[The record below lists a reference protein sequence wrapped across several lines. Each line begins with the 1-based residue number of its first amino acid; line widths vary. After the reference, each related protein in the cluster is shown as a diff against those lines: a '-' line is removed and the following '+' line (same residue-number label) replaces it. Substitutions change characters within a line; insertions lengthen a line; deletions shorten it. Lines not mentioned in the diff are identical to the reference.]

1 MSSGGAALVTG
12 GAKRVGRALGLA
24 LARSGLDVVVHHR
37 GDAEA
42 ARATCAEIEALGRR
56 AAAVQGD
63 LSDPA
68 SLAAVVSAAADAVGP
83 LSVLVNNASLFHDD
97 RVGALTAEGF
107 DAHIAANLRAPILL
121 AQAFAAQVEA
131 ADGEACVVNIL
142 DQRVLKPNPQFFSY
156 SLSKAGLW
164 WATRTLAQALAPKVR
179 VNGIG
184 PGPTLPSIHQ
194 SQADFDAEVAALPLG
209 RGSSPDDLAEALIYL
224 VGARAVTG
232 QMLAVDGAQHLAWNT
247 PDIPE

>member
-1 MSSGGAALVTG
+1 MGAGAALVTG
-12 GAKRVGRALGLA
+12 GAKRVGRALSLA
-24 LARSGLDVVVHHR
+24 LARAGYDVAVHHR

-42 ARATCAEIEALGRR
+42 ASDLCREIEASGRR

-68 SLAAVVSAAADAVGP
+68 APERVVSVAREAVGP
-83 LSVLVNNASLFHDD
+83 LAVLVNNASLFQDD
-97 RVGALTAEGF
+97 RIGTLTAEGF

-131 ADGEACVVNIL
+131 ADGKACVVNIL

-164 WATRTLAQALAPKVR
+164 WATRTLAQALAP
-179 VNGIG
+179 
-184 PGPTLPSIHQ
+184 TLPSIHQ
-194 SQADFDAEVAALPLG
+194 SQAEFDAEAAALPLG
-209 RGSSPDDLAEALIYL
+209 RGSSPEDLASALLYL

-232 QMLAVDGAQHLAWNT
+232 QMIAVDGAQHLAWKT
-247 PDIPE
+247 LDIPG

>member
-1 MSSGGAALVTG
+1 MGAGAALVTG
-12 GAKRVGRALGLA
+12 GAKRVGRALSLA
-24 LARSGLDVVVHHR
+24 LARAGYDVAVHHR

-42 ARATCAEIEALGRR
+42 ASDLCREIEASGRR

-68 SLAAVVSAAADAVGP
+68 APERVVSVAREAVGP
-83 LSVLVNNASLFHDD
+83 LAVLVNNASLFQDD
-97 RVGALTAEGF
+97 RIGTLTAEGF

-131 ADGEACVVNIL
+131 ADGKACVVNIL

-164 WATRTLAQALAPKVR
+164 WATRTLAQALAPCVR

-194 SQADFDAEVAALPLG
+194 SQAEFDAEAAALPLG
-209 RGSSPDDLAEALIYL
+209 RGSSPEDLASALLYL

-232 QMLAVDGAQHLAWNT
+232 QMIAVDGAQHLAWKT
-247 PDIPE
+247 LDIPG